1 MFDSARNR
9 YNYLTLA
16 PDLTPHHRL
25 LSGEH
30 PRRAS
35 QSVNEELGED
45 QIRMI
50 IRRNSYIYPLTIS
63 VVSLL
68 GTLGTAQ
75 AQEPDQVTIQALAG
89 AHGALQSSGARALA
103 KAKIA
108 AAGTITATDGPTTPP
123 ALVPAFPAA
132 DTIPS
137 FNGQFTANGFDP
149 AGNPNRLWLYNMV
162 GAQPK
167 SGKSTTFN
175 NPIIPVSLDLRNAD
189 GSPRFVNG
197 QRLFSDVT
205 PFVAPVLASPIYQNH
220 QFTSAEN
227 PTQITDAVQRASFG
241 DQAEDGWHNLLKP
254 VVKTARVMTLIR
266 GTYQFALNADGTC
279 CLFVLIDENTF
290 INNLFPATVDDT
302 TTVIG
307 AAEHAGD
314 MTTQDISTLLFP
326 NAFLFAGNPAN
337 CCVLGFHS
345 FDFEP
350 GIPANGNQQRFYVMN
365 YASWISPGIF
375 GGGFEDITALSHEM
389 SELFADPFVAF
400 DNVHNI
406 TPWWLAGGNCQDNLE
421 VGDVIEGL
429 PNPTFPITLH
439 GFTYHPQNEALL
451 QWFEFA
457 KPAQHD
463 GQRGYSFPDMTVLTA
478 LSPLERVN
486 CVK

>member
-1 MFDSARNR
+1 MRIYR
-9 YNYLTLA
+9 LIYTL
-16 PDLTPHHRL
+16 
-25 LSGEH
+25 S
-30 PRRAS
+30 
-35 QSVNEELGED
+35 
-45 QIRMI
+45 
-50 IRRNSYIYPLTIS
+50 IS
-63 VVSLL
+63 VAGVL

-75 AQEPDQVTIQALAG
+75 AQEPDQVTAQALTA
-89 AHGALQSSGARALA
+89 AHGALKSVGAQALT

-108 AAGTITATDGPTTPP
+108 AAATTVATDGPTPPP

-137 FNGQFTANGFDP
+137 FNGQFVANGFDP
-149 AGNPNRLWLYNMV
+149 AGNFNRVWLYNMV
-162 GAQPK
+162 GAPPK

-175 NPIIPVSLDLRNAD
+175 APIIPVSLDLRNAD

-197 QRLFSDVT
+197 QRLFSDAT
-205 PFVAPVLASPIYQNH
+205 QFVAPVLQSPVFQNH
-220 QFTSAEN
+220 QYTSAEG
-227 PTQITDAVQRASFG
+227 PTQFTDAVQRASFG

-254 VVKTARVMTLIR
+254 AVKTARVMTLIR
-266 GTYQFALNADGTC
+266 GTYQFALNPDGTC
-279 CLFVLIDENTF
+279 CAFVLIDENTF
-290 INNLFPATVDDT
+290 VNELFPATVDDT

-314 MTTQDISTLLFP
+314 MTTQDITTLLFP
-326 NAFLFAGNPAN
+326 NAYLFVGNPNN
-337 CCVLGFHS
+337 CCILGFHS

-350 GIPANGNQQRFYVMN
+350 GIASNGNQQRFYVMN
-365 YASWISPGIF
+365 YASWISPDLFTGLA
-375 GGGFEDITALSHEM
+375 DVTALSHEL
-389 SELFADPFVAF
+389 SETFADPFVAF

-406 TPWWLAGGNCQDNLE
+406 TPWWLSPNGNCQNDLE

-429 PNPTFPITLH
+429 ANGVFPITTH
-439 GFTYHPQNEALL
+439 GVTYHPQNEALL

-486 CVK
+486 CVQ